1 MSKFLLSPHPKHQ
14 TPAMSPSH
22 PHTVGA
28 AASPLAREEDEDN
41 DICPV
46 CDGECT
52 CANKPRPA
60 ITISTLNASS
70 SSSIPAPAIASS
82 STASQVVMPK
92 LPSLKI
98 RLTIPPSMLG
108 KRQASFGNSKSVRPT
123 TSASAA
129 GGGTSTA
136 SPRPSTSFSSQYG
149 TVPKRKGRPP
159 KPLPS
164 RQLGIKPSNDAL
176 AFYHPSQTA
185 HRRKPTAPKK
195 SGIPRIPTKLK
206 GKGTTVKK
214 SSASK
219 RRRVESSE
227 SSSELSDVDNHF
239 HFNDDNDDARS
250 VQFPTFVSASALSS
264 SSESDMVS
272 LSGFDSDSSMEAEEE
287 NFIVAEESR
296 SAEKSRVRR
305 ELLGEDGQ
313 KRRTPHNNWVIR
325 PRKRSVGPSDVEMD
339 VDSDATEDEE
349 EEEEQEAEE
358 DDDEPDGLPVGSGYI
373 GVATGWSEAEDD
385 QESSFDADLFFA
397 NLTDSEE
404 DDDHSSPPDEND
416 ERADDGDQ
424 SDLDSMSLSDAALA
438 GLIPRLRRDLENLP
452 FELTEGWDGQ
462 VIFSNGLGEGRGL
475 LDVDFEVN
483 SSLVETSASP
493 SQDSDNE
500 DMETDEDFGIEGGDT
515 TDEEL
520 VGEDH
525 LPNERAMRLFNLPF
539 SVSSINPM
547 STMSPSASPAP
558 RNRRPFGSQ
567 GNVDSP
573 KPADILSGRV
583 FLEDSDNP
591 DEFDDDV
598 NAQSVSSR
606 GNGPRTGSFIPGDTI
621 RAVIDDT
628 HTSVPSP
635 HPRVR
640 GHGRGKSA
648 SHFGRTSP
656 RHSLPSR
663 QLSLPPL
670 SQPSFQLLSSS
681 ELTTSPELPPA
692 QTIDLDDVLD
702 SAFLDS
708 EPSDGQAPASPT
720 EQSRKHLNLSR
731 WGWGSDTPGSTAD
744 FGNVMRNSPLSSMLW
759 QDKDVTSSARQPP
772 FSLPSRAR
780 DGDRTP
786 TNATAHTQAPPHQQD
801 VPTKSRK
808 ESRRERKVKQ
818 KNMGLGYER
827 PPHQQHYFRQHHPNS
842 KTRSSSSSQ
851 RTNFFNTSPPAT
863 NL

>member
-1 MSKFLLSPHPKHQ
+1 MSKFLLSPHPKQQ

-28 AASPLAREEDEDN
+28 AAAITLARYEDEDN

-52 CANKPRPA
+52 CANKPR
-60 ITISTLNASS
+60 TVHTTSTSS
-70 SSSIPAPAIASS
+70 SSMPPGPIASS
-82 STASQVVMPK
+82 STAPPVVMPK

-108 KRQASFGNSKSVRPT
+108 KRRASFGNSKSVKPT
-123 TSASAA
+123 TSASAVD
-129 GGGTSTA
+129 GGSFTA
-136 SPRPSTSFSSQYG
+136 APRPSTSFSSQYG
-149 TVPKRKGRPP
+149 SVPKQKGRPP
-159 KPLPS
+159 KPVPS
-164 RQLGIKPSNDAL
+164 RQLGIKSGNDAL
-176 AFYHPSQTA
+176 SFYHPSQA
-185 HRRKPTAPKK
+185 PRRRKPTASKK
-195 SGIPRIPTKLK
+195 TGIPRMPAKLK
-206 GKGTTVKK
+206 GKVTTVKK

-219 RRRVESSE
+219 RKRVESSE
-227 SSSELSDVDNHF
+227 SSSELSDVDTF
-239 HFNDDNDDARS
+239 HFNDDHDDARS

-264 SSESDMVS
+264 SSESDIVS

-296 SAEKSRVRR
+296 AEKSRVRR

-313 KRRTPHNNWVIR
+313 KRRIPHNNWVIR
-325 PRKRSVGPSDVEMD
+325 PRKRSVGPSDAEMEI
-339 VDSDATEDEE
+339 DSDATEDDD
-349 EEEEQEAEE
+349 EEEEQETEE
-358 DDDEPDGLPVGSGYI
+358 DDEDETDGMPVGSGYI
-373 GVATGWSEAEDD
+373 GVATGWSEPEDD

-404 DDDHSSPPDEND
+404 DDEHSCPPDEID
-416 ERADDGDQ
+416 ERGEDGDQ
-424 SDLDSMSLSDAALA
+424 SDLDSMSVSNATLA
-438 GLIPRLRRDLENLP
+438 GLILRRDLENLP

-475 LDVDFEVN
+475 LEVDFELHP
-483 SSLVETSASP
+483 SLVETSASP
-493 SQDSDNE
+493 SQDSEND
-500 DMETDEDFGIEGGDT
+500 DMDTDEDGGFDGGDT

-520 VGEDH
+520 IGEDH

-558 RNRRPFGSQ
+558 RNRRPFGMQTS
-567 GNVDSP
+567 VDSP

-598 NAQSVSSR
+598 NAQSVSSG
-606 GNGPRTGSFIPGDTI
+606 GNGPRTGSFIPGDTL

-628 HTSVPSP
+628 HASVPSP
-635 HPRVR
+635 HPRIK
-640 GHGRGKSA
+640 GRGRGRTA
-648 SHFGRTSP
+648 SHFSQTSP
-656 RHSLPSR
+656 RHPHPSR
-663 QLSLPPL
+663 TLSLPPL
-670 SQPSFQLLSSS
+670 SQPSFHLLSSS
-681 ELTTSPELPPA
+681 ELTTSPELSA
-692 QTIDLDDVLD
+692 QTIDLDDVLN
-702 SAFLDS
+702 SAFLDL
-708 EPSDGQAPASPT
+708 EPSDDQLSTSPT

-731 WGWGSDTPGSTAD
+731 WGWGSDTPGSTD

-759 QDKDVTSSARQPP
+759 QDKDVASSSRHPQSNLPP
-772 FSLPSRAR
+772 RAH

-786 TNATAHTQAPPHQQD
+786 TNAMAHTGAPPQKE

-842 KTRSSSSSQ
+842 KTRSSGSSQ
-851 RTNFFNTSPPAT
+851 RSNFFNSSPPTT

>member
-1 MSKFLLSPHPKHQ
+1 MSKFLLSPHPKQQ

-22 PHTVGA
+22 PHTVGV
-28 AASPLAREEDEDN
+28 AASPLMRDYDEDN

-52 CANKPRPA
+52 CANKPRPIHTA
-60 ITISTLNASS
+60 S
-70 SSSIPAPAIASS
+70 SSSIPTASS
-82 STASQVVMPK
+82 SAAPPLITPR

-108 KRQASFGNSKSVRPT
+108 KRRASFSKSKSVGPT
-123 TSASAA
+123 TSASVAD
-129 GGGTSTA
+129 GGTFTG
-136 SPRPSTSFSSQYG
+136 SPRPSSSFSSQYG
-149 TVPKRKGRPP
+149 SVPKKRGRPP
-159 KPLPS
+159 KSLPVA
-164 RQLGIKPSNDAL
+164 RQHGIKANNDAL
-176 AFYHPSQTA
+176 SFYHSSQA
-185 HRRKPTAPKK
+185 ARRRKPTAPKK
-195 SGIPRIPTKLK
+195 LGTPRIPAKLK

-214 SSASK
+214 SAASKK

-227 SSSELSDVDNHF
+227 SSSELSDVDSHYR
-239 HFNDDNDDARS
+239 FNDVHDDARS
-250 VQFPTFVSASALSS
+250 IQFPTFVSASALSS
-264 SSESDMVS
+264 SESDSVS
-272 LSGFDSDSSMEAEEE
+272 LSGFDTDSSMEAEEE
-287 NFIVAEESR
+287 NFIVADENR
-296 SAEKSRVRR
+296 NAEKSRVRR

-313 KRRTPHNNWVIR
+313 KRRNPHNNWIIR
-325 PRKRSVGPSDVEMD
+325 PRKQSVGPSDVEMEI
-339 VDSDATEDEE
+339 DSDATEDDD

-358 DDDEPDGLPVGSGYI
+358 DDDETDGLPVGAGYI

-397 NLTDSEE
+397 NLTDSDE
-404 DDDHSSPPDEND
+404 DDDHSSPPDDND

-424 SDLDSMSLSDAALA
+424 SDLETMSLGDVALA

-493 SQDSDNE
+493 SQDSNDE
-500 DMETDEDFGIEGGDT
+500 DMATDENGAFEDGDT

-520 VGEDH
+520 VGIDH

-567 GNVDSP
+567 VNLDSP

-598 NAQSVSSR
+598 KEQSVSSR
-606 GNGPRTGSFIPGDTI
+606 GNGPRTGSFIPGDTV

-628 HTSVPSP
+628 HTCVPSP

-640 GHGRGKSA
+640 GRDRGKSA
-648 SHFGRTSP
+648 SHLGRTSP
-656 RHSLPSR
+656 RHTLPAR

-681 ELTTSPELPPA
+681 ELTTSPELPA

-708 EPSDGQAPASPT
+708 EPSDEPLSASPT

-731 WGWGSDTPGSTAD
+731 WGWGSDSPGPTAD
-744 FGNVMRNSPLSSMLW
+744 FGNVMKNSPLSSMLW
-759 QDKDVTSSARQPP
+759 QDKEQAHSGIPVRT
-772 FSLPSRAR
+772 R

-786 TNATAHTQAPPHQQD
+786 TNATAHSQTTPPHD

-808 ESRRERKVKQ
+808 ETRRERKVKQ

-827 PPHQQHYFRQHHPNS
+827 PPHQQHYFRQHHPNL

-851 RTNFFNTSPPAT
+851 RTNFFNSSPPGT
-863 NL
+863 NV

>member
-1 MSKFLLSPHPKHQ
+1 MAQFLLSPHPKQQ

-22 PHTVGA
+22 PNTVGA
-28 AASPLAREEDEDN
+28 AVSPLARYEDEDN

-52 CANKPRPA
+52 CANKPRPVH
-60 ITISTLNASS
+60 TTSTTSNASS
-70 SSSIPAPAIASS
+70 SNIIPAAPMASS
-82 STASQVVMPK
+82 STAPSAVVQK
-92 LPSLKI
+92 HPSLKI

-108 KRQASFGNSKSVRPT
+108 KRPPSYGNSKGAGQT
-123 TSASAA
+123 TSASAVD
-129 GGGTSTA
+129 GGTFA
-136 SPRPSTSFSSQYG
+136 PAPRTFSSQYG

-159 KPLPS
+159 KPIPS
-164 RQLGIKPSNDAL
+164 ARQLGIKSSNDAIS
-176 AFYHPSQTA
+176 FYHPSQA
-185 HRRKPTAPKK
+185 PRRRKPTSSKK
-195 SGIPRIPTKLK
+195 AGIPRIPAKLK
-206 GKGTTVKK
+206 GKATIVKK

-219 RRRVESSE
+219 RKRVESSE
-227 SSSELSDVDNHF
+227 SSSELSDVDDRF
-239 HFNDDNDDARS
+239 HFNDDHDDARS

-264 SSESDMVS
+264 SSESDM
-272 LSGFDSDSSMEAEEE
+272 SGFDTDSSMEAEEE

-296 SAEKSRVRR
+296 AEKSRVRR

-313 KRRTPHNNWVIR
+313 KRRNPHNNWIIR
-325 PRKRSVGPSDVEMD
+325 PRKRSVGPSDAEME
-339 VDSDATEDEE
+339 VDSDATEDDD

-358 DDDEPDGLPVGSGYI
+358 DDDEADGMPVGSGYI
-373 GVATGWSEAEDD
+373 GVATGWSEPEDD

-404 DDDHSSPPDEND
+404 DDDHSYPPDEHD
-416 ERADDGDQ
+416 ERAEDGDQ
-424 SDLDSMSLSDAALA
+424 SDLDSMSVSDATLA
-438 GLIPRLRRDLENLP
+438 GLILRRDLENLP

-475 LDVDFEVN
+475 LEVDFEVN

-493 SQDSDNE
+493 SQDSENDG
-500 DMETDEDFGIEGGDT
+500 METDEDVEFDNGDT

-558 RNRRPFGSQ
+558 RNRRPFGIQ
-567 GNVDSP
+567 MNQDCP

-591 DEFDDDV
+591 DEFDDDT

-606 GNGPRTGSFIPGDTI
+606 GNGPRTGCFIPGDTV

-628 HTSVPSP
+628 HSSVPSP

-640 GHGRGKSA
+640 GRGRGKSA
-648 SHFGRTSP
+648 SHLGRTSP
-656 RHSLPSR
+656 RHSHPAR
-663 QLSLPPL
+663 PLSLPPT
-670 SQPSFQLLSSS
+670 SQPSFHLLSSS
-681 ELTTSPELPPA
+681 DLTTSPELPPA

-708 EPSDGQAPASPT
+708 EPSDGQLSTSPT

-731 WGWGSDTPGSTAD
+731 WGWGSDTPGPAAD
-744 FGNVMRNSPLSSMLW
+744 FGNVMKNSPLSSMLW
-759 QDKDVTSSARQPP
+759 QDKDLASSSKHPQSSSPLRT
-772 FSLPSRAR
+772 R

-786 TNATAHTQAPPHQQD
+786 TNAMAHTQAPPQND
-801 VPTKSRK
+801 IPTKSRK

-842 KTRSSSSSQ
+842 KTRSSSSTQ
-851 RTNFFNTSPPAT
+851 RSNFFNGSPPVT
-863 NL
+863 NV

>member
-1 MSKFLLSPHPKHQ
+1 MP
-14 TPAMSPSH
+14 TSH
-22 PHTVGA
+22 PHTVGVA
-28 AASPLAREEDEDN
+28 ANPLMRDEDEDN

-52 CANKPRPA
+52 CANKSRPVH
-60 ITISTLNASS
+60 TIASS
-70 SSSIPAPAIASS
+70 SSSIPVAST
-82 STASQVVMPK
+82 STAPPAVTPK

-98 RLTIPPSMLG
+98 RLTIPPSMFG
-108 KRQASFGNSKSVRPT
+108 KRRASFSKSKSVGPT

-129 GGGTSTA
+129 NGGTFTG
-136 SPRPSTSFSSQYG
+136 SPRPSASYSSQYG
-149 TVPKRKGRPP
+149 IVPKKRGRPP
-159 KPLPS
+159 KSLPS
-164 RQLGIKPSNDAL
+164 ARQHSIKANNDAL
-176 AFYHPSQTA
+176 SFYHSSQPPR
-185 HRRKPTAPKK
+185 RRKPAAPKK
-195 SGIPRIPTKLK
+195 VSAPRIPAKLK

-214 SSASK
+214 SAASK

-227 SSSELSDVDNHF
+227 SSSELSDVDTHYL
-239 HFNDDNDDARS
+239 FNGNNDDARS
-250 VQFPTFVSASALSS
+250 IQFPTFVSASALSS
-264 SSESDMVS
+264 SDSDAVS
-272 LSGFDSDSSMEAEEE
+272 LSGFDTDSSMEAEEE
-287 NFIVAEESR
+287 NFIITEESR
-296 SAEKSRVRR
+296 AAEKNRVRR

-313 KRRTPHNNWVIR
+313 KRRIPHNNWVIR
-325 PRKRSVGPSDVEMD
+325 PRKRSVGPSDAEMD
-339 VDSDATEDEE
+339 IDSDATEDEDE

-358 DDDEPDGLPVGSGYI
+358 DDDEADGLPVGAGYI

-397 NLTDSEE
+397 NLTDSDE
-404 DDDHSSPPDEND
+404 DDDHSCPPDEND
-416 ERADDGDQ
+416 ERADDGDH
-424 SDLDSMSLSDAALA
+424 DAALA
-438 GLIPRLRRDLENLP
+438 GLLPHLRRDLENLP

-475 LDVDFEVN
+475 LDVD
-483 SSLVETSASP
+483 TSASP
-493 SQDSDNE
+493 SQDSDDE
-500 DMETDEDFGIEGGDT
+500 DMETEEHDGFEEGDT

-567 GNVDSP
+567 SSLDSP
-573 KPADILSGRV
+573 KPADILIPT
-583 FLEDSDNP
+583 NP

-598 NAQSVSSR
+598 KSQSVSSR
-606 GNGPRTGSFIPGDTI
+606 GNGPRTGNFIPGDTI

-640 GHGRGKSA
+640 GRGRGKSA
-648 SHFGRTSP
+648 SHLGRTSP

-663 QLSLPPL
+663 HLSLPPL

-708 EPSDGQAPASPT
+708 EPSDEPLSASPT

-731 WGWGSDTPGSTAD
+731 WGWGSDTASPTAD
-744 FGNVMRNSPLSSMLW
+744 FGNVMRDSPLSSMLW
-759 QDKDVTSSARQPP
+759 QDKEHR
-772 FSLPSRAR
+772 LR

-786 TNATAHTQAPPHQQD
+786 TNATEHTQVPPQHD

-808 ESRRERKVKQ
+808 ETRRERKVKQ

-827 PPHQQHYFRQHHPNS
+827 PPHQQHYFRQHHPNL

-851 RTNFFNTSPPAT
+851 RSNFFNSSPPGT
-863 NL
+863 NM